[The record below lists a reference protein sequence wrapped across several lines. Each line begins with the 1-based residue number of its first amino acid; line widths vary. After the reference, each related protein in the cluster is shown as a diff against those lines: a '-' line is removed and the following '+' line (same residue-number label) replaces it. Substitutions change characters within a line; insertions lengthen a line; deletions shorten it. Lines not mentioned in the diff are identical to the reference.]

1 MLNSRPRRRPSPS
14 PLPNILLLVALFLAA
29 GCSPGEKA
37 KGEAPGA
44 AKPPVPVVVALAEQK
59 SVPVEL
65 RSVGQVE
72 ASSTVTVRSQVAG
85 VIARVHFRQGDEVR
99 RGDLLFTLDQS
110 PFEAAL
116 AKAEADREQARVA
129 AEKAAADAARYAR
142 LLEAGFIS
150 RDEAETVRAQA
161 DSLEAAL
168 AAARATLEHA
178 RIQLGYATI
187 RAPQGGRTGELL
199 VHPGTVVKANDA
211 PDLVTI
217 NALHPV
223 LVGFSLPERSLA
235 ALRRHLAAR
244 SLAVSAQAPG
254 DDDPPELGTLSF
266 LDNRVDPATGTIRLK
281 GTFANPGNR
290 LWPGQFV
297 EVSLLLETLADA
309 VTVPSAAIQTG
320 QQGTYLFVVQ
330 PDGSTETRAVKVG
343 ISAGDETVI
352 ETGLAAGE
360 TVVTEG
366 QQRIFPG
373 ARVEVKESGT
383 TRP

>member
-1 MLNSRPRRRPSPS
+1 MLTPRPRRRPSPS
-14 PLPNILLLVALFLAA
+14 PLLKVLLLAALFCAT
-29 GCSPGEKA
+29 GCSPDEKA
-37 KGEAPGA
+37 KGDTPAPA
-44 AKPPVPVVVALAEQK
+44 RPPVPVVVARAEQK
-59 SVPVEL
+59 AVPVEL

-99 RGDLLFTLDQS
+99 RGDLLFTLDQG
-110 PFEAAL
+110 PLAAAL
-116 AKAEADREQARVA
+116 AKAEADGEQARVA

-142 LLEAGFIS
+142 LLEEGFVS
-150 RDEAETVRAQA
+150 REEAETVRAQA

-168 AAARATLEHA
+168 AAARATLEQA
-178 RIQLGYATI
+178 RIQLRYATI

-235 ALRRHLAAR
+235 ALRRHQAAR
-244 SLAVSAQAPG
+244 SLEVSAQVPG
-254 DDDPPELGTLSF
+254 DDGPPERGTLSF

-297 EVSLLLETLADA
+297 EVALLLETLADA
-309 VTVPSAAIQTG
+309 VVVPSAAIQTG

-330 PDGSTETRAVKVG
+330 PDGSAETRRVKVG

-352 ETGLAAGE
+352 EAGLAAGE
-360 TVVTEG
+360 SVVTEG
-366 QQRIFPG
+366 QQRISPG
-373 ARVEVKESGT
+373 ARVEVKESGALQ
-383 TRP
+383 P

>member
-1 MLNSRPRRRPSPS
+1 L
-14 PLPNILLLVALFLAA
+14 IFLLLIALIPAV

-37 KGEAPGA
+37 PGDTPAA
-44 AKPPVPVVVALAEQK
+44 AKPPVPVVAARAAQK
-59 SVPVEL
+59 SVPVEV

-85 VIARVHFRQGDEVR
+85 VIARVHFRQGEEVR
-99 RGDLLFTLDQS
+99 RGDLLFTLDRS

-116 AKAEADREQARVA
+116 AKAEADLEQARVA
-129 AEKAAADAARYAR
+129 AEKAEADAARYAR

-150 RDEAETVRAQA
+150 RDEAETARARA
-161 DSLEAAL
+161 DSLRAARAAAL
-168 AAARATLEHA
+168 ATVENAH
-178 RIQLGYATI
+178 IQLGYATI

-223 LVGFSLPERSLA
+223 LVGFSLPERSLPA
-235 ALRRHLAAR
+235 VRRHLAAGR
-244 SLAVSAQAPG
+244 LEVSAHAPG
-254 DDDPPELGTLSF
+254 DADPPELGTLSF

-281 GTFANPGNR
+281 GIFTNPGNR

-297 EVSLLLETLADA
+297 EVGVLLETLAEA

-320 QQGTYLFVVQ
+320 QEGSYLFVVKD
-330 PDGSTETRAVKVG
+330 DGSTEMRPVKIG
-343 ISAGDETVI
+343 ITAGDETVV
-352 ETGLAAGE
+352 EAGLAAGE

-373 ARVEVKESGT
+373 ARVEVKQSGAT
-383 TRP
+383 QP